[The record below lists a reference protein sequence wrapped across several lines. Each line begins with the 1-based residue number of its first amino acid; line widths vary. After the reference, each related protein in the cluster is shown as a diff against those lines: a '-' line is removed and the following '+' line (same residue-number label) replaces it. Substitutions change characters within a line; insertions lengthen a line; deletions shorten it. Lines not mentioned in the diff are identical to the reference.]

1 MLRLDQRNGQS
12 SHVLSSY
19 MKSIGSFVSLMDLS
33 TDYMVKCTL
42 CTVPY
47 VWYYLYDIR
56 MRMTHQVEVSIY
68 GKNKRE
74 IYIFP
79 KIVRMTR
86 SEVIRR
92 LARVNLWLDSWE
104 VPLEIET

>member
-19 MKSIGSFVSLMDLS
+19 MKSIGSFVSLLDLS
-33 TDYMVKCTL
+33 TDYIVKCTL

-47 VWYYLYDIR
+47 VWYYLYDIG

-68 GKNKRE
+68 GKNKRQ
-74 IYIFP
+74 I
-79 KIVRMTR
+79 
-86 SEVIRR
+86 
-92 LARVNLWLDSWE
+92 
-104 VPLEIET
+104 